1 MLDVGRWTLDV
12 DLSMAGIVVR
22 PRARILHGHDWV
34 FSSEVLKIFGDPA
47 DGDVI
52 SIKDG
57 RDKMLGSAIWNSK
70 SQIVA
75 RRFSHRRQ
83 DLDLDFFKR
92 RITHAAE
99 YRSRRKV
106 NPRLHRVVWSESDGL
121 PGVTLD
127 RYGDQFVLQLTTL
140 GMDQRRE
147 IIVEGIR
154 AVFQSGATFQVANP
168 ENASWK
174 LAPLSIIER
183 SDAAVRGA
191 EGLQPMTGVLRG
203 EARECE
209 FEICGVKFLIDLLN
223 AQKTGF
229 YLDQLSHY
237 PAVAELAADRRV
249 LDCFTNEGGFAL
261 TCARAGATEVIGV
274 EMQANAIATAR
285 QNSKRNELTV
295 RWVEQDVF
303 PYLRAAEKAGAQFDL
318 IILDPPSF
326 TKTKSGIRDAIR
338 GYRELHLRAF
348 KLLSRD
354 GILATFS
361 CSHHISDAILS
372 ETISAALVDARRSAR
387 RLRRFEQGLDHP
399 VVPTM
404 PETEYF
410 KGVLLEMKPSI

>member
-1 MLDVGRWTLDV
+1 
-12 DLSMAGIVVR
+12 MAGIVVR
-22 PRARILHGHDWV
+22 QRARILHGHDWV

-147 IIVEGIR
+147 IIVEAIR

-168 ENASWK
+168 GNASWK

-183 SDAAVRGA
+183 SDAAV
-191 EGLQPMTGVLRG
+191 
-203 EARECE
+203 
-209 FEICGVKFLIDLLN
+209 
-223 AQKTGF
+223 
-229 YLDQLSHY
+229 
-237 PAVAELAADRRV
+237 
-249 LDCFTNEGGFAL
+249 
-261 TCARAGATEVIGV
+261 
-274 EMQANAIATAR
+274 
-285 QNSKRNELTV
+285 
-295 RWVEQDVF
+295 
-303 PYLRAAEKAGAQFDL
+303 
-318 IILDPPSF
+318 
-326 TKTKSGIRDAIR
+326 
-338 GYRELHLRAF
+338 
-348 KLLSRD
+348 
-354 GILATFS
+354 
-361 CSHHISDAILS
+361 
-372 ETISAALVDARRSAR
+372 
-387 RLRRFEQGLDHP
+387 
-399 VVPTM
+399 
-404 PETEYF
+404 
-410 KGVLLEMKPSI
+410 

>member
-1 MLDVGRWTLDV
+1 
-12 DLSMAGIVVR
+12 MAGIVVR

-34 FSSEVLKIFGDPA
+34 FSSEVLKVFGDPA

-57 RDKMLGSAIWNSK
+57 RDRMLGSAIWNSK

-83 DLDLDFFKR
+83 ELDLEFFKR
-92 RITHAAE
+92 RIAQATE
-99 YRSRRKV
+99 YRQRRNV
-106 NPRLHRVVWSESDGL
+106 NPQLHRVVWSESDGL
-121 PGVTLD
+121 PGVILD
-127 RYGDQFVLQLTTL
+127 RYRDQFVLQLTTL
-140 GMDQRRE
+140 GMDQRKEILVNAIRE
-147 IIVEGIR
+147 VLKGE
-154 AVFQSGATFQVANP
+154 T
-168 ENASWK
+168 
-174 LAPLSIIER
+174 IIER
-183 SDAAVRGA
+183 SDATVRRA
-191 EGLQPMTGVLRG
+191 EGLPQRSGALLG
-203 EARECE
+203 EARETE
-209 FEICGVKFLIDLLN
+209 FEMCGVKFSIDLLS

-229 YLDQLSHY
+229 YLDQISHY
-237 PAVAELAADRRV
+237 PVVAEVAAGRRI
-249 LDCFTNEGGFAL
+249 LDCFSNEGAFAL
-261 TCARAGATEVIGV
+261 ICARAGASEVIGV
-274 EMQANAIATAR
+274 EMQANAIAAAR
-285 QNSKRNELTV
+285 ENAKRNQLAV

-303 PYLRAAEKAGAQFDL
+303 SYLRAAEKATVQFDL

-326 TKTKSGIRDAIR
+326 AKTKSGVRDAIR

-361 CSHHISDAILS
+361 CSHHITDAILS

-387 RLRRFEQGLDHP
+387 RLRRFEQALDHP
-399 VVPTM
+399 VLPTM